1 MIKVVVLTSI
11 RKKKN
16 KIENEN
22 KTIKSPLA

>member
-22 KTIKSPLA
+22 KTIKSSLA